1 MKKHLIILAIT
12 MVIALDSIS
21 QTFKSDTICLP
32 INELKIAINKIE
44 VCEIVKQELELTKGL
59 LDLKTKQIHNYDSMI
74 IVSKKREETY
84 NNYIDSY
91 KKIVANYQKNI
102 INSSAKIEY
111 QKEVIRKKNKHKFI
125 FTIIGFLLGVLIV
138 K

>member
-21 QTFKSDTICLP
+21 QTSKNDTICLP

-44 VCEIVKQELELTKGL
+44 VCEIVKQELEITKGL
-59 LDLKTKQIHNYDSMI
+59 LDLKTKQIYNYDSMI
-74 IVSKKREETY
+74 IVSKKREVTY
-84 NNYIDSY
+84 NNYIESY
-91 KKIVANYQKNI
+91 KKIVTNYQKNI
-102 INSSAKIEY
+102 LNCSAKVEY
-111 QKEVIRKKNKHKFI
+111 QQKIIKRKNKHKFI
-125 FTIIGFLLGVLIV
+125 FTIIGFLLGVILI

>member
-1 MKKHLIILAIT
+1 

-21 QTFKSDTICLP
+21 QTLKNDTICLP

-44 VCEIVKQELELTKGL
+44 VCEIVKQELEITKGL
-59 LDLKTKQIHNYDSMI
+59 LDLKTKQIYNYDSMI
-74 IVSKKREETY
+74 IVSKKREVTY
-84 NNYIDSY
+84 NNYIESY
-91 KKIVANYQKNI
+91 KKIVTNYQKNI
-102 INSSAKIEY
+102 LNCSAKVEY
-111 QKEVIRKKNKHKFI
+111 QQKIIKRKNKHKFI

>member
-1 MKKHLIILAIT
+1 

-21 QTFKSDTICLP
+21 QTLKNDTICLP

-44 VCEIVKQELELTKGL
+44 VCEIVKQELEITKCL
-59 LDLKTKQIHNYDSMI
+59 LDLKTKQIINYDSII
-74 IVSKKREETY
+74 IVYKKREQI
-84 NNYIDSY
+84 NMNYIDSY

>member
-1 MKKHLIILAIT
+1 

-21 QTFKSDTICLP
+21 QTSKNDTICLP

-44 VCEIVKQELELTKGL
+44 VCEIVKQELEITKGL
-59 LDLKTKQIHNYDSMI
+59 LDLKTKQIYNYDSMI
-74 IVSKKREETY
+74 IVSKKREVTY
-84 NNYIDSY
+84 NNYIESY
-91 KKIVANYQKNI
+91 KKIVTNYQKNI
-102 INSSAKIEY
+102 LNCSAKVEY
-111 QKEVIRKKNKHKFI
+111 QQKIIKRKNKHKFI

>member
-21 QTFKSDTICLP
+21 QTSKNDTICLP

-44 VCEIVKQELELTKGL
+44 VCEIVKQELEITKGL
-59 LDLKTKQIHNYDSMI
+59 LDLKTKQIYNYDSMI
-74 IVSKKREETY
+74 IVSKKREVTY
-84 NNYIDSY
+84 NNYIESY
-91 KKIVANYQKNI
+91 KKIVTNYQKNI
-102 INSSAKIEY
+102 LNCSAKVEY
-111 QKEVIRKKNKHKFI
+111 QQKIIKRKNKHKFI
-125 FTIIGFLLGVLIV
+125 FTIIGFLLGVLII